1 MQYNHPMEQEILP
14 VQPLTRKERRALKRA
29 KKQEQ
34 RSQERSK
41 RGMKKVALWG
51 LGILAVIGIIGS
63 FFVFGPKGK
72 TPEPDLSKA
81 VADEGRTHVSEGAS
95 VEYNSNPPTS
105 GNHWPVPLSDGV
117 YSTEKPD
124 EAIVHSLEHGR
135 VWVSY
140 KPSIPDQTKK
150 ALEELLKRYNGTIL
164 TPRSANDTD
173 IALAAWNR
181 LDAFDLNPDGT
192 FNEQRIIDFI
202 NRWRNKAPEFI
213 PGSGGGKTYE

>member
-1 MQYNHPMEQEILP
+1 MEQETP
-14 VQPLTRKERRALKRA
+14 PAQPLTRKERRALKRA
-29 KKQEQ
+29 EKQEQ
-34 RSQERSK
+34 RSQAKSK
-41 RGMKKVALWG
+41 RGMKKMLLWG
-51 LGILAVIGIIGS
+51 LGLLALIGVIAS
-63 FFVFGPKGK
+63 FFIFGSKGQ
-72 TPEPDLSKA
+72 TSQPDLSKA
-81 VADEGRTHVSEGAS
+81 IPDEGRTHILEGTS

-105 GNHWPVPLSDGV
+105 GSHWGETLADGI
-117 YSTEKPD
+117 YDTEKPN

-135 VWVSY
+135 IWISF

-150 ALEELLKRYNGTIL
+150 ALEDLVKKYNGTVL

-202 NRWRNKAPEFI
+202 NRWRNKGPEFV
-213 PGSGGGKTYE
+213 PGNGSGKTYE